1 MKIDNYITHLVLRRK
16 GLNEKLTLLLMS
28 SDKVKVK
35 KNTKDPNYY
44 EITNLRKEMFEINN
58 KIGFYKNLR
67 KAMSENE
74 M

>member
-44 EITNLRKEMFEINN
+44 EITNLRKEIFEINN